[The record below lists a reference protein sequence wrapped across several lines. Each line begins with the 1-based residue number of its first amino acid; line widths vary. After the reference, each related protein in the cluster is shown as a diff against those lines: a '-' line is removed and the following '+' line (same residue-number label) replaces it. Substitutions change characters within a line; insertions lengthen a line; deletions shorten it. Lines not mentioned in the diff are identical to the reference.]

1 MSMQRG
7 SQGGGVFEHLLR
19 EVFTRLNTS
28 PAVVFTRVFEHLLNV
43 NPKPLKMW
51 SEAQMVAPIVD
62 MQQELHCITQNTQ
75 CESI

>member
-28 PAVVFTRVFEHLLNV
+28 PAVVFTRVFEHLLNA
-43 NPKPLKMW
+43 LLR
-51 SEAQMVAPIVD
+51 D
-62 MQQELHCITQNTQ
+62 LC
-75 CESI
+75 